1 MHKKMSFRSSAL
13 VWHGDPLKRRRLP
26 HQHARWF
33 AMTLIYGNFYF
44 SRQVLVSAPVAEQHL
59 FICKPVPGQ
68 IQTISQAPSSWKR
81 WLVPGMITSLACS
94 LIRLNC
100 WISEL
105 RI

>member
-13 VWHGDPLKRRRLP
+13 VWHGDPQKRRRLP

-68 IQTISQAPSSWKR
+68 IQNHI
-81 WLVPGMITSLACS
+81 PGALLLEAVARSGDDHQLG
-94 LIRLNC
+94 
-100 WISEL
+100 
-105 RI
+105 